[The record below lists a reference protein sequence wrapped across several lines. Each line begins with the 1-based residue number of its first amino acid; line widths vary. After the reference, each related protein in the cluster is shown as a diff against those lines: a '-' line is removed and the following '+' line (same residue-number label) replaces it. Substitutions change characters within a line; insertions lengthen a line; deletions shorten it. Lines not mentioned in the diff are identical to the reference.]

1 MEWNGTE
8 HNFSIPK
15 KSGMEYRKTWNGTLQ
30 NMEWNIYKKYFFNEN
45 NEILITNR

>member
-15 KSGMEYRKTWNGTLQ
+15 KSGMEYRKTWNGIFIKNIFLMKTL
-30 NMEWNIYKKYFFNEN
+30 MKY
-45 NEILITNR
+45 